1 MKRTFNCHACGR
13 PTRTLDIEDP
23 KYWRKLVKMDA
34 VEVHGSYSTSADTGE
49 VRRVSI
55 GGREYQFLRKEIQ
68 EHWPELERLVEI
80 EDSMP

>member
-1 MKRTFNCHACGR
+1 
-13 PTRTLDIEDP
+13 
-23 KYWRKLVKMDA
+23 MDA

-49 VRRVSI
+49 VRRISI

-68 EHWPELERLVEI
+68 EHWPELERLVKI